1 VPKANTRT
9 PSPFT
14 RRNLAIAKKTF
25 GPEHPE
31 VRPASFHGEALAAL
45 FTEGKE
51 STPDLTCSPR
61 LGSVFFVITGS
72 IVHDGELVLAPNGI
86 LVIWQDNSFRDGR
99 KYAKSYASCQIEGDR
114 FLSGNFIRQFRP
126 LTPNE
131 IPWNFDGHL
140 VLTIRPNRPTSGF
153 WDEIQLEIEKLI
165 AHFGRTVSN

>member
-1 VPKANTRT
+1 
-9 PSPFT
+9 
-14 RRNLAIAKKTF
+14 
-25 GPEHPE
+25 
-31 VRPASFHGEALAAL
+31 VRPASFYGVSLAAL

-61 LGSVFFVITGS
+61 LGAVFFVITWS
-72 IVHDGELVLAPNGI
+72 IVHDGEFVVAPNGI
-86 LVIWQDNSFRDGR
+86 LVIWQDKSFRDGR
-99 KYAKSYASCQIEGDR
+99 KNAKSYASCQIEGDR

-165 AHFGRTVSN
+165 AHFGQTFLRLDE